1 MLSLGEIKVGKHIF
15 EEAGDGVGV
24 LVLFSLDD
32 TGELL
37 DVVSRADIGGFGSSA
52 GDDGGR
58 NEVSEEVRARGLD
71 GVEIG
76 GERNISSKP
85 WQPWFSPRLKN
96 TKSDQ

>member
-1 MLSLGEIKVGKHIF
+1 MLSLGEIKVGKHIL

-24 LVLFSLDD
+24 LVLFGLDD

-52 GDDGGR
+52 GDDGGG

-76 GERNISSKP
+76 GGKEHIKQALAALVLSEVEKH
-85 WQPWFSPRLKN
+85 KE
-96 TKSDQ
+96 